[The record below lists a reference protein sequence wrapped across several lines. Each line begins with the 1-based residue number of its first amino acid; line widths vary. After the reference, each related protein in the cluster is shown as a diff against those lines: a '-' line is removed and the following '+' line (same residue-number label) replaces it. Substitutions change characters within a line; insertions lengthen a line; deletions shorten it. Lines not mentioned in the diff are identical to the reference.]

1 MAYEECFQQEVIMS
15 NRIDRIFEAYDRGAL
30 SRRDLLTA
38 IASFVALG
46 SSAACATSPTA
57 AGADELDL
65 SQYITRRLPGE
76 GRAHLNHV
84 NLRVEDV
91 ERSHAFYNRFFGL
104 GITTTPT
111 YNALDCGG
119 GTFISLQT
127 KADIDLESFRTSP
140 DAVEWARTPNE
151 SAGMIEH
158 FCLEVDDFDLEKTS
172 AELAAAGHETV
183 EISGNLL
190 TADPDGILVQV
201 VDSGI
206 RFLHEE

>member
-1 MAYEECFQQEVIMS
+1 MS
-15 NRIDRIFEAYDRGAL
+15 NRIDQVFEAYDQGVL

-46 SSAACATSPTA
+46 TSTACATNVNSA
-57 AGADELDL
+57 AGAESEVDL
-65 SQYITRRLPGE
+65 SRYITRRVPGE

-84 NLRVEDV
+84 NLRVENV
-91 ERSHAFYNRFFGL
+91 ERSHAFYQRFFGL
-104 GITTTPT
+104 GLTVTPT

-140 DAVEWARTPNE
+140 GAVEWARTPLE

-158 FCLEVDDFDLEKTS
+158 FCLEVDDFDLEKTRE
-172 AELAAAGHETV
+172 ELAAAGHETV
-183 EISGNLL
+183 EISDNLL

-201 VDSGI
+201 VDSGTQ
-206 RFLHEE
+206 FLHEH